1 MEVLSD
7 VEAGSDIIILC
18 CKRLPESLAAG
29 SPEADAALA
38 ERINEEHALAWQR
51 VHAREKSMG

>member
-18 CKRLPESLAAG
+18 CRLPESLAAG

-38 ERINEEHALAWQR
+38 
-51 VHAREKSMG
+51 